1 MSFARTGQSTDYLE
15 PLTGKI
21 KRKKFATIDIE
32 SKDGDSQKP
41 GFTRPFLVGLYDPS
55 SSEYQQFADEPHL
68 KSRDWKRRHI
78 APGGCIDKLLSVVL
92 TRKFHGYLFY
102 AHNGGGFDHLFLLAW
117 LRDHL
122 DEFGFEVIPV
132 QSSIQVIRVWR
143 LPESPDDPIRERW
156 EFLDSM
162 KLIPMGL
169 DRACKTFGLPGKVDH
184 DLAMHEDDPRWG
196 VYLKQDCIALATV
209 LSLFIEM
216 VEIRLGGELGMT
228 APSTS
233 MKLFRR
239 RFLGRDGT
247 PSKIA
252 RHAHWVGCKTKN
264 HATSPCEGCAHQW
277 IRRGYYGGRT
287 EMFRAYGQKLHY
299 YDINSSYVAAMQ
311 EDMPVGDRT
320 VTDTLDWRM
329 AENNAGFVECSVYIP
344 PECKIPPLPHRDL
357 MTGKLLFPAGHF
369 HGVWSTEELKLLDDP
384 MVNGRIESV
393 VKVVWFRKK
402 PLFKYM
408 VNELWR
414 LRDKNEPDFDEGLSA
429 LAKLMGNSLY
439 GKFGMKQDRTSV
451 VFSQTVDEGKCF
463 LCRGPCEVVGGFCRD
478 CEGSKPAMSDIDG
491 DVWYQHK
498 RVEAPYIIPH
508 IAAHITALARKRIWQ
523 YMKAAIEAGGELY
536 YVDTDSVITDVVL
549 PSTTHL
555 GGLKDEYPLSM
566 AKNAD
571 EAFAFANP
579 EEATAWLEAM
589 TLTGTFVQ
597 PKVYMLES
605 QKFSQPKV
613 TMKGFPYR
621 NNDGPHGKVDGKDC
635 TCPECIIRC
644 KENLYR
650 LQAGETLSW
659 RQLEKVR
666 SLARDGFRNP
676 PKMRDVKKSFKTAY
690 SKRKLAADGSTTSV
704 VIDER
709 EFIHNAPPRDADAA
723 E

>member
-1 MSFARTGQSTDYLE
+1 MSFQKKGQSNDYLE
-15 PLTGKI
+15 ALTGAI
-21 KRKKFATIDIE
+21 KRKKFITIDIE

-41 GFTRPFLVGLYDPS
+41 GFTRPFLVGLYDPQD
-55 SSEYQQFADEPHL
+55 SEYQQFSDEPHL

-78 APGGCIDKLLSVVL
+78 QPGGCIDKLLSVAL
-92 TRKFHGYLFY
+92 TRKYHAHLFY

-117 LRDHL
+117 LREHL
-122 DEFGFEVIPV
+122 NEFGFEVIPV

-143 LPESPDDPIRERW
+143 LPEGPEDPIRERW

-169 DRACKTFGLPGKVDH
+169 ERACKTFGLPGKVEH

-209 LSLFIEM
+209 LALFFDM
-216 VEIRLGGELGMT
+216 VEHKLGGEVGMT

-252 RHAHWVGCKTKN
+252 RFAHWVDCKTKN

-277 IRRGYYGGRT
+277 IRLGYYGGRT
-287 EMFRAYGQKLHY
+287 ELFKAYGERLHY

-311 EDMPVGDRT
+311 EDMPIGDRT
-320 VTDTLDWRM
+320 VSDTLDWRM
-329 AENNAGFVECSVYIP
+329 ADKHGGFVECTVYIP
-344 PECKIPPLPHRDL
+344 PECKIPPLPHRDVK
-357 MTGKLLFPAGHF
+357 TGKLLFPAGHF
-369 HGVWSTEELKLLDDP
+369 HGVWTTAELKLLEDP

-393 VKVVWFRKK
+393 SRVVWFRKK
-402 PLFKYM
+402 PLFKFM

-414 LRDKNEPDFDEGLSA
+414 LRDKNEPGFDEGLSA

-439 GKFGMKQDRTSV
+439 GKFGMRQERTSV
-451 VFSQTVDEGKCF
+451 VFAQNVDEGKCF
-463 LCRGPCEVVGGFCRD
+463 LCRGPCERIGGFCGD

-498 RVEAPYIIPH
+498 RVEAAYIIPH
-508 IAAHITALARKRIWQ
+508 IAAWITSLARVRIWN
-523 YMKAAIEAGGELY
+523 YMKAALEAGGELY

-549 PSTTHL
+549 PSTTEL
-555 GGLKDEYPLSM
+555 GGLKDEYPVSQ
-566 AKNAD
+566 AKK
-571 EAFAFANP
+571 P
-579 EEATAWLEAM
+579 EEAFGFESPEQATFWLEAM

-605 QKFSQPKV
+605 HRFDQPKV

-621 NNDGPHGKVDGKDC
+621 NNDSQHEKKC
-635 TCPECIIRC
+635 TCPECVIRC
-644 KENLYR
+644 KENLIKLR
-650 LQAGETLSW
+650 AGETLSW

-676 PKMRDVKKSFKTAY
+676 PQMRNVSKSFKTKY
-690 SKRKLAADGSTTSV
+690 SKRQLAADGSTTSIV
-704 VIDER
+704 LDER
-709 EFIHNAPPRDADAA
+709 AFNFAGTSDERDAA

>member
-1 MSFARTGQSTDYLE
+1 MSFQKKGQSTDYLE
-15 PLTGKI
+15 PLTGAI
-21 KRKKFATIDIE
+21 KRKKFGTLDIE

-41 GFTRPFLVGLYDPS
+41 GFTRPFLVGLYDPQN
-55 SSEYQQFADEPHL
+55 SEYQQFADEPHL
-68 KSRDWKRRHI
+68 RSRDWKRRHI
-78 APGGCIDKLLSVVL
+78 QPGGCIDKLLSVVL
-92 TRKFHGYLFY
+92 TRKYHGWVFY
-102 AHNGGGFDHLFLLAW
+102 AHHGGGFDHLFLLAW

-209 LSLFIEM
+209 LSLFM
-216 VEIRLGGELGMT
+216 DLVEVKLGGEVGMT

-247 PSKIA
+247 PSKIP
-252 RHAHWVGCKTKN
+252 RHAHWVDCTTKN
-264 HATSPCEGCAHQW
+264 AAENPCEGCAHEW
-277 IRRGYYGGRT
+277 IRQGYYGGRT
-287 EMFRAYGQKLHY
+287 ELFRAYGERLHY
-299 YDINSSYVAAMQ
+299 YDINSSYVAAME

-329 AENNAGFVECSVYIP
+329 AAKHAGFVECTVYVP
-344 PECKIPPLPHRDL
+344 PECKIPPLPHRDVK
-357 MTGKLLFPAGHF
+357 TGKLLFPAGHF

-393 VKVVWFRKK
+393 TRVVWFRKK
-402 PLFKYM
+402 PLFKFM
-408 VNELWR
+408 VRELWR
-414 LRDKNEPDFDEGLSA
+414 LRDKNEVDFDEGLSA

-451 VFSQTVDEGKCF
+451 VFSQVVEEGKCF
-463 LCRGPCEVVGGFCRD
+463 LCRGTCAVPGGVCKD

-508 IAAHITALARKRIWQ
+508 IAAHITALARVRIWG
-523 YMKAAIEAGGELY
+523 YMRDAIAAGGELY

-555 GGLKDEYPLSM
+555 GGLKDEYPVSL

-571 EAFAFANP
+571 EAFAFASP
-579 EEATAWLEAM
+579 EEASFWLEAM

-621 NNDGPHGKVDGKDC
+621 NNDGPHAKVDGKEC

-644 KENLYR
+644 KENLYK
-650 LQAGETLSW
+650 LQAGETLTW

-676 PKMRDVKKSFKTAY
+676 PKMRNVSKSFKTKY
-690 SKRKLAADGSTTSV
+690 SKRKLHADGSTTSI

-709 EFIHNAPPRDADAA
+709 EFTGANADADAA